1 MKTYKTIKTDYKLES
16 YLLLNIEKQH
26 ISKFTKIRISNSNL
40 MIEEGRYKK
49 LDHSQRICPLCN
61 LDIEDEKHFLL
72 KCIKLNDRRI
82 NMFTK
87 LQDIIPDFQGLND
100 EDKFKLMMTSRE
112 TDLNTIIIRGIS
124 QMYDKRMD
132 MLNKPD

>member
-1 MKTYKTIKTDYKLES
+1 MY
-16 YLLLNIEKQH
+16 Q
-26 ISKFTKIRISNSNL
+26 
-40 MIEEGRYKK
+40 
-49 LDHSQRICPLCN
+49 
-61 LDIEDEKHFLL
+61 
-72 KCIKLNDRRI
+72 LNDRRI

-132 MLNKPD
+132 ILNKPD